1 MIAGLVLAA
10 GEARR
15 FGGAKLAADLDGVP
29 LLDHSVKA
37 MLAVPA
43 IARIAVVLGANARK
57 LMAEADLASVE
68 TVICRQWR
76 EGISTS
82 LRAGLMALGEADAIV
97 VTLAD
102 EPFITPQAIAA
113 VADQIDAPQV
123 AVRATYG
130 GRPGHP
136 VLLKRELFPAV
147 ERLRGD
153 HGARDL
159 LSALGARELECGHLC
174 SPADIDTRA
183 DLLAARRQSAA

>member
-1 MIAGLVLAA
+1 LIGGLVLAA
-10 GEARR
+10 GEGRR
-15 FGGAKLAADLDGVP
+15 FGGAKLAADLGGVP

-43 IARIAVVLGANARK
+43 IARIVVVLGAHATK

-68 TVICRQWR
+68 TVICRQWQV
-76 EGISTS
+76 GISAS
-82 LRAGLMALGEADAIV
+82 LRAGMVALAEADAIV

-113 VADQIDAPQV
+113 VVDQVDAPEV

-136 VLLKRELFPAV
+136 VVIKRELFPAV

-153 HGARDL
+153 RGARDL
-159 LSALGARELECGHLC
+159 LSAVGARELECGHFC
-174 SPADIDTRA
+174 SPADVDTRA
-183 DLLAARRQSAA
+183 DLLAARRKNAA